1 MTPDPRRWKALVL
14 VCAAF
19 FMVVLDVSIVN
30 VALPS
35 IAVDLELSQST
46 LQWIITAY
54 SLAFGGFLLLGG
66 RAADVLGR
74 RKVFIAGMA
83 LFTFGSLMCG
93 FAQSGAW
100 LIAFRALQGLG
111 GAIVSPATLSIINA
125 AFRHGG
131 AERNKA
137 FGIWGAVA
145 GSGAAVGVLLGG
157 VLTEYLGWQ
166 WIFFV
171 NVPVGIAI
179 IALTT
184 RLVSEGRAEDVDP
197 HTDPLAA
204 VLATGGLV
212 SFVYAMSRAP
222 EAGWASLQTIGLT
235 ILAVILIAIF
245 FIKEARTDS
254 PLVPLE
260 LFKVRAVAVANLVGF
275 CIGGAIFGGF
285 FLLSLYMQQV
295 LGYSPIEAGVAFL
308 ATAGTTIPAAGAAQA
323 LITRVGVKP
332 VMATGLALT
341 AFAYLWYTQLPPDGT
356 FWRNLFV
363 PFVLSGVGLAFV
375 FIPVSLA
382 ALANLQERVAGVAS
396 GLLNTSQQIGGALG
410 VAIAATIANTHTK
423 TLLAEGSDQAAALTG
438 GFNWAFWVGSTF
450 AIVGL
455 AVTLADPQAQRRAR
469 RSGFLGDR
477 DPLIPRTGVQR
488 RAGRVEAWTARQRRR
503 ARLESAN
510 SEELV
515 RGHRHRQ
522 EISPRLRR
530 SSSSFDLRASSS
542 RRARRPIARSF
553 ARKVAVADGA
563 DRLLERAGA
572 RDRAA
577 RTRRQVVA
585 RVPALHTVAVR
596 PLG

>member
-1 MTPDPRRWKALVL
+1 VEAALTPDPRRWKALVL

-35 IAVDLELSQST
+35 IALDLELSQST

-179 IALTT
+179 IALTS

-204 VLATGGLV
+204 LLATGGLV

-222 EAGWASLQTIGLT
+222 EAGWGSLQTIGLT
-235 ILAVILIAIF
+235 ILAVILITIF
-245 FIKEARTDS
+245 FVKEARTDS

-260 LFKVRAVAVANLVGF
+260 LFKVRSVAVANLVGF

-341 AFAYLWYTQLPPDGT
+341 AFAYLWYTQLPPDGS

-410 VAIAATIANTHTK
+410 VAIAATIANTHTE
-423 TLLAEGSDQAAALTG
+423 TLLAEGSDGAAALTG
-438 GFNWAFWVGSTF
+438 GFNWAFWVGSAF

-455 AVTLADPQAQRRAR
+455 TVTL
-469 RSGFLGDR
+469 
-477 DPLIPRTGVQR
+477 LI
-488 RAGRVEAWTARQRRR
+488 
-503 ARLESAN
+503 
-510 SEELV
+510 
-515 RGHRHRQ
+515 
-522 EISPRLRR
+522 LRR
-530 SSSSFDLRASSS
+530 SD
-542 RRARRPIARSF
+542 
-553 ARKVAVADGA
+553 
-563 DRLLERAGA
+563 
-572 RDRAA
+572 
-577 RTRRQVVA
+577 
-585 RVPALHTVAVR
+585 VPAV
-596 PLG
+596 PSS

>member
-1 MTPDPRRWKALVL
+1 MEPVEAAPTPDPRRWRALALVC
-14 VCAAF
+14 VAF

-35 IAVDLELSQST
+35 VANDLRLSPST
-46 LQWIITAY
+46 LQWIVTAY

-74 RKVFIAGMA
+74 RRVFIAGMA

-93 FAQSGAW
+93 FAQSGGW
-100 LIAFRALQGLG
+100 LIAFRAIQGLG

-125 AFRHGG
+125 AFKHGG

-157 VLTEYLGWQ
+157 VLTEYLGWE

-179 IALTT
+179 IALTS

-197 HTDPLAA
+197 HTDPFAA
-204 VLATGGLV
+204 LLATGGLV

-222 EAGWASLQTIGLT
+222 EAGWTSLQTVGLT
-235 ILAVILIAIF
+235 ILAVILIATF
-245 FIKEARTDS
+245 FVKEARTDS
-254 PLVPLE
+254 PLVPLD

-308 ATAGTTIPAAGAAQA
+308 ATAGTTIPAAVVAQA

-341 AFAYLWYTQLPPDGT
+341 AFAYLWYTQLPHDGS
-356 FWRNLFV
+356 FWRDLFV
-363 PFVLSGVGLAFV
+363 PYVLSGIGLAFT

-382 ALANLQERVAGVAS
+382 ALANLEERVAGVAS

-410 VAIAATIANTHTK
+410 VAIAATIASTHTE
-423 TLLAEGSDQAAALTG
+423 TLLADGSSRGAALTG
-438 GFNWAFWVGSTF
+438 GFNWAFWVGSAF
-450 AIVGL
+450 AVLGL
-455 AVTLADPQAQRRAR
+455 AVTILVLKRR
-469 RSGFLGDR
+469 D
-477 DPLIPRTGVQR
+477 
-488 RAGRVEAWTARQRRR
+488 
-503 ARLESAN
+503 
-510 SEELV
+510 
-515 RGHRHRQ
+515 
-522 EISPRLRR
+522 
-530 SSSSFDLRASSS
+530 
-542 RRARRPIARSF
+542 
-553 ARKVAVADGA
+553 
-563 DRLLERAGA
+563 
-572 RDRAA
+572 
-577 RTRRQVVA
+577 
-585 RVPALHTVAVR
+585 VPAVPAS
-596 PLG
+596 